1 MHRASRLSAAPEL
14 NWDCW
19 ALNRIAWARCSWGEA
34 FDEFFRSNCAQFA
47 GFVVGEEYSLLQT
60 DVHMTFV
67 KTAESLLDQ
76 QLGEM
81 AITADRFL
89 EQTLSDLKTAP
100 AGSPAAQAAA
110 AVMERLE
117 ECADFER
124 FGVMMRRRHEALQ
137 SGQGDE
143 ATDEDEAEDGDAEF
157 AREQAAIKEA
167 AERRR
172 QAREA
177 AAEAMRREL
186 DAEET
191 ASMASAEAGAEAA
204 RRARVSEMEAS
215 SVPEPEPEPKQ
226 YEPAT
231 QHAASVQEL
240 EQGDE

>member
-1 MHRASRLSAAPEL
+1 MLVVYLPPEL
-14 NWDCW
+14 SWDRW

-67 KTAESLLDQ
+67 KTAESLLDA

-89 EQTLSDLKTAP
+89 EQTLSDLKNAP
-100 AGSPAAQAAA
+100 TGSPAAQAAA

-143 ATDEDEAEDGDAEF
+143 ATDEDEDEDAEF

-167 AERRR
+167 TERRR

-191 ASMASAEAGAEAA
+191 ATMASAEAGAEAA
-204 RRARVSEMEAS
+204 RRARVSVMEAS
-215 SVPEPEPEPKQ
+215 SVPEPELEPKQ
-226 YEPAT
+226 NESVT
-231 QHAASVQEL
+231 QQAASVQGL